1 MVIAGDKNQ
10 FAGSHG
16 KSNARKHSKLREL
29 GVELM
34 EVPLPVGDYIFVDD
48 KVQEILDRK
57 AKRNI
62 PVKKMDLLGTYK
74 VAVDSK
80 ASIQELAGNICGK
93 DHERIRD
100 EMLLSK
106 NNGIRLVYLIEDD
119 QIDALEN
126 LHRWANPRLFLRKR
140 GKQMFPNAVRGV
152 TLMKACMTCRAKYGC
167 EFVFCK
173 PKDAAT
179 KIVEILTGGKAN
191 GTNDS

>member
-1 MVIAGDKNQ
+1 MIIAGDKNQ

-16 KSNARKHSKLREL
+16 KSNTRKHSIMRESGVKLTEL
-29 GVELM
+29 
-34 EVPLPVGDYIFVDD
+34 PLPVGDYILVDD
-48 KVQEILDRK
+48 KVQEVLNRK

-74 VAVDSK
+74 LAVDSK

-93 DHERIRD
+93 DHDRIRD
-100 EMLLSK
+100 EMLLAA
-106 NNGIRLVYLIEDD
+106 NNSIKLVYLIEDD
-119 QIDALEN
+119 LIDSLEN
-126 LHRWANPRLFLRKR
+126 LHRWANPRLFLKKR

-167 EFVFCK
+167 EFIFCK

-179 KIVEILTGGKAN
+179 KIVEILTGGEFS
-191 GTNDS
+191 DR

>member
-10 FAGSHG
+10 FAGTHG
-16 KSNARKHSKLREL
+16 KSNAKKHTALRNL
-29 GVELM
+29 GVELI
-34 EVPLPVGDYIFVDD
+34 ELPLPVGDYVLVDD
-48 KVQEILDRK
+48 KVQEVLDRK
-57 AKRNI
+57 AKRGI
-62 PVKKMDLLGTYK
+62 AVKKMDLIGAYK
-74 VAVDSK
+74 TAVDSK

-100 EMLLSK
+100 EMQLAK
-106 NNGIRLVYLIEDD
+106 NNGIKLIYLIEDD
-119 QIDALEN
+119 QIDSLEN
-126 LHRWANPRLFLRKR
+126 LHKWANPRLFIKKR

-179 KIVEILTGGKAN
+179 KIVEILTGGEFS
-191 GTNDS
+191 DC